1 MTDQI
6 AFIGVGNMGNPM
18 ADQLVKAGKKVKVY
32 DVSPEMIKKAKDAN
46 LDVVDTLDEVLEGA
60 NFVISML
67 PEGKH
72 VKSLFLG
79 DKGIIDKISKDAL
92 IIDCS
97 TIDIETSLLLGKEA
111 KNRGIKIIAR
121 SERKMQV
128 RGKYPNMSNRIRVIM
143 NPGIER
149 GDIPED
155 AMPFGFR
162 GFGALKT
169 NDTLTAK
176 DPKQRDFIY
185 RNLLGL
191 QSKIENTSLDLGLG
205 LRTWHLGLGFKIRIQ
220 DLGLEFKT

>member
-79 DKGIIDKISKDAL
+79 DKCIIDKISKDAL

-111 KNRGIKIIAR
+111 KNRGITV
-121 SERKMQV
+121 S
-128 RGKYPNMSNRIRVIM
+128 Y
-143 NPGIER
+143 
-149 GDIPED
+149 
-155 AMPFGFR
+155 
-162 GFGALKT
+162 T
-169 NDTLTAK
+169 H
-176 DPKQRDFIY
+176 
-185 RNLLGL
+185 
-191 QSKIENTSLDLGLG
+191 
-205 LRTWHLGLGFKIRIQ
+205 LRAHETG
-220 DLGLEFKT
+220 

>member
-79 DKGIIDKISKDAL
+79 DKGIIDK
-92 IIDCS
+92 
-97 TIDIETSLLLGKEA
+97 
-111 KNRGIKIIAR
+111 
-121 SERKMQV
+121 
-128 RGKYPNMSNRIRVIM
+128 
-143 NPGIER
+143 
-149 GDIPED
+149 
-155 AMPFGFR
+155 F
-162 GFGALKT
+162 
-169 NDTLTAK
+169 
-176 DPKQRDFIY
+176 QRM
-185 RNLLGL
+185 L
-191 QSKIENTSLDLGLG
+191 S
-205 LRTWHLGLGFKIRIQ
+205 
-220 DLGLEFKT
+220 